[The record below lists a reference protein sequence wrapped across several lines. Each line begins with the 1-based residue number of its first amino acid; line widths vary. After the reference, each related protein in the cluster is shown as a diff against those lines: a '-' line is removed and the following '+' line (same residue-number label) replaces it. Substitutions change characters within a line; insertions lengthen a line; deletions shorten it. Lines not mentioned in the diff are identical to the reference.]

1 MGAAF
6 TYEES
11 LPLILDRVDVVAD
24 DEGRPVELLRLPDE
38 GRGFRL
44 KNE

>member
-1 MGAAF
+1 
-6 TYEES
+6 
-11 LPLILDRVDVVAD
+11 LDHVDVVAD

-44 KNE
+44 KNEEGKVRKRKK